1 MEEKLDAMMAE
12 FHEIKR
18 ELEQK
23 FSALANEFKREMSA
37 AQEKTAQQFSKK
49 IGSFTYEFRR
59 KGNEHQ
65 FNFNCGIEDA
75 IDTAMSELSKIKAAD
90 TDSKER

>member
-12 FHEIKR
+12 FQKTKR

-23 FSALANEFKREMSA
+23 FSASVNEFKREMSA

-49 IGSFTYEFRR
+49 TGLSTYEFRR
-59 KGNEHQ
+59 NGNEYQ
-65 FNFNCGIEDA
+65 FNFNY
-75 IDTAMSELSKIKAAD
+75 KIK
-90 TDSKER
+90 RMP